1 VSGSAGAILLAAG
14 QGRRLGH
21 DKSITAI
28 AGRPVLAYGL
38 EVLIGIRDIEKVV
51 VAVRADVQEE
61 AKLWIGKNYP
71 NEAKR
76 VEVIVGGKERQD
88 SVWEGLEALGGGAE
102 WAVVQDAARVL
113 TTAGLIE
120 RVMAGAKKSGAA
132 AAARKMSD
140 TVREADGQGNVVRL
154 LDREGLWRMETPQ
167 VVRGTILRQG
177 LQKAR
182 AEGKT
187 VTDCMAAAE
196 LAGVKGIL
204 VEATEPNL
212 KITLPS
218 DWQLAEV
225 WLKAGSK

>member
-1 VSGSAGAILLAAG
+1 MSGSAGAILLAAG

-38 EVLIGIRDIEKVV
+38 EVLLGIRDIEKVV
-51 VAVRADVQEE
+51 VAVRADVREE
-61 AKLWIGKNYP
+61 AKVWIGKNYP
-71 NEAKR
+71 KEAKR

>member
-38 EVLIGIRDIEKVV
+38 EVLLGIRDIEKVV
-51 VAVRADVQEE
+51 VAVRADVREE
-61 AKLWIGKNYP
+61 AKVWIGKNYP
-71 NEAKR
+71 NDVKR

-88 SVWEGLEALGGGAE
+88 SVWEGLEALAGGAE